1 METYF
6 LTSSPFHLVKTD
18 FLSSGNS
25 ILLFRTLLKFLGF
38 EGSRFFFKESLF
50 LLVETDFLTSGS
62 FFFFHFSGSPDSES
76 YFLSSGN
83 VFLNKFFI
91 PYGGE
96 AFSVLWKPF
105 SLT

>member
-25 ILLFRTLLKFLGF
+25 GKSFWDSRVADFFLRKAF
-38 EGSRFFFKESLF
+38 F

-62 FFFFHFSGSPDSES
+62 FFFFIFPVVLIVKVIFCLAET
-76 YFLSSGN
+76 YF
-83 VFLNKFFI
+83 
-91 PYGGE
+91 
-96 AFSVLWKPF
+96 
-105 SLT
+105 

>member
-25 ILLFRTLLKFLGF
+25 GKSFWDSRVADFFLRKAF
-38 EGSRFFFKESLF
+38 F

-105 SLT
+105 SLI